1 MTLKFSLPILHLVSV
16 LDTHQNDLA
25 FVVTDVVIDTDCCA
39 DSIKALAFESSSTSR
54 KAVVPFSDCW
64 VTHATDFLFAV
75 IPVTAVSSVLDCAT
89 YFTDE
94 PHINGQP

>member
-39 DSIKALAFESSSTSR
+39 DSIKALAFESSSVRRGKRLCHFPIAGS
-54 KAVVPFSDCW
+54 
-64 VTHATDFLFAV
+64 HATDFLFAV